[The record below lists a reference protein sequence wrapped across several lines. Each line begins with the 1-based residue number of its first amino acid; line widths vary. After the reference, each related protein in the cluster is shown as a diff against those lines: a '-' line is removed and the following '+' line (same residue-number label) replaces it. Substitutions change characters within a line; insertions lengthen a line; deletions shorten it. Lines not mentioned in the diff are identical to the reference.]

1 MAQRSKQLARILKVQ
16 RDLRKD
22 AEVRLATLNARRDQL
37 QAVEASIL
45 ETLTSD
51 DPLRRALA
59 PLANDRLRW
68 VERDMKETEQE
79 RVVVEARWRGFA
91 QRSLIAERLCKSAQV
106 GEQREAERK
115 VLEELLGDVE
125 SRRTSLP

>member
-22 AEVRLATLNARRDQL
+22 AEVRLAALNARRNQL

-68 VERDMKETEQE
+68 LERDMKETEQE
-79 RVVVEARWRGFA
+79 RAVVDARWRGFA
-91 QRSLIAERLCKSAQV
+91 QRSLIAERLCKAAQTV
-106 GEQREAERK
+106 EQREAERK
-115 VLEELLGDVE
+115 GLEELLGDVE